1 MSSKKS
7 SVLNSIQ
14 GSGGCT
20 NLHLGTIGEVS
31 WRDMMLK
38 LNLREDDREL
48 VDQVLL
54 FIVLPEDRWHLLL
67 QVTHDM
73 GMYL

>member
-1 MSSKKS
+1 
-7 SVLNSIQ
+7 
-14 GSGGCT
+14 
-20 NLHLGTIGEVS
+20 
-31 WRDMMLK
+31 MLK